1 MKAARARAVNSALVI
16 NGGNMDLE
24 IGNRFAAL
32 ARTWHN
38 FKNITVVEFGVKKSA
53 DQVHN

>member
-1 MKAARARAVNSALVI
+1 
-16 NGGNMDLE
+16 MDLE